1 MNSQEEVQFEIAL
14 LLPEIEDSSDSCVVR
29 LQRLLEN
36 QRGVSRAHVTEKG
49 GKSLLCLHYDPN
61 LLSLER
67 IKSLAWQLGGQIAE
81 RYRHEMIPLKGM
93 TQGTNVA
100 SIEEGL
106 KSLDGV
112 GEVVVNYALEK
123 MRVEYDSQ
131 IVTRDAVIAQVAKMG
146 YRTPASGSVTVQKG
160 HEDHGHDHD
169 KSGHKGHSHA
179 VDPNANWFG
188 RNPEMAMALLAGVL
202 MVAAWV
208 GQRYLGLPQGV
219 AIGIYVLSYLAGGA
233 DLARH
238 TIPTVL
244 RGRFDVEFLML
255 VAAIGAAVLG
265 DWAEGAF
272 LLFLFAFGHA
282 LEHYATER
290 ARNAI
295 EALGELTPKVARV
308 RREGK
313 ETEIPIEEL
322 RVGDIALVRPGDRIA
337 VDGKITEGKSA
348 VDQSPITGESVPVDK
363 AIGGD
368 VFAGSINGEGAL
380 VVEVTKLAKDSTMSR
395 VIQLVEDAQTQKSP
409 TQTFTDR
416 FERIFVPVVMLVI
429 VLTAVIPPAVG
440 WLSWADA
447 IRRAL
452 STLVAASP
460 CALAL
465 ATPSAVLA
473 GIAQAARNGVLIK
486 GGVHLENLGSLTAI
500 ALDKTGTITRGRPE
514 VTEILPFG
522 GLEAD
527 ELLRLTAAVEAQ
539 SSHPLAQAVVRK
551 ARASKIEIPQA
562 GALQSFMGKGVQ
574 AEVEGKMVRVGNLKM
589 FQDEGHQVPA
599 ELAAKLSELGDTGK
613 PTMLVML
620 GDSFAGVLALADEPR
635 DETPRALAALKE
647 MGIEHLVMLTG
658 DNVRVATAMAKTVG
672 LTDFRADLMPEQKVT
687 AIKELLEKYGQ
698 VAMVGDG
705 VNDAPALANAT
716 VGIAMGAG
724 GTDVALETGDVALMS
739 DDLSK
744 LPFAV
749 ALSRQSKKIIKQNLV
764 ISLGVIALLA
774 PATIFGFANIAIA
787 VIFHE
792 GSTLVVVA
800 NALRL
805 LRFQHPTQAV
815 VRS

>member
-1 MNSQEEVQFEIAL
+1 M
-14 LLPEIEDSSDSCVVR
+14 
-29 LQRLLEN
+29 
-36 QRGVSRAHVTEKG
+36 
-49 GKSLLCLHYDPN
+49 
-61 LLSLER
+61 
-67 IKSLAWQLGGQIAE
+67 
-81 RYRHEMIPLKGM
+81 
-93 TQGTNVA
+93 
-100 SIEEGL
+100 
-106 KSLDGV
+106 
-112 GEVVVNYALEK
+112 
-123 MRVEYDSQ
+123 
-131 IVTRDAVIAQVAKMG
+131 
-146 YRTPASGSVTVQKG
+146 
-160 HEDHGHDHD
+160 
-169 KSGHKGHSHA
+169 
-179 VDPNANWFG
+179 
-188 RNPEMAMALLAGVL
+188 
-202 MVAAWV
+202 
-208 GQRYLGLPQGV
+208 

-429 VLTAVIPPAVG
+429 VLTAVIPPMVG

-551 ARASKIEIPQA
+551 AKASKIEIPQA
-562 GALQSFMGKGVQ
+562 GTLQSFLGKGVQ

-589 FQDEGHQVPA
+589 FQDEGHQVPG

-620 GDSFAGVLALADEPR
+620 GDLFAGILALADEPR
-635 DETPRALAALKE
+635 SETPQTLAALKE

-764 ISLGVIALLA
+764 ISLGVIALLV